1 MNNTK
6 NLHKGHYGH
15 IKRYKNIRLIII
27 FACFAFILA
36 DVLLS
41 LIMFQT
47 RRTLFI
53 IVAAIMSIPFA
64 KNFANYLLCF
74 KCNPLTQEEY
84 EKAED
89 IGKKHDINLL
99 YDISITDDS
108 IRFFPTVAIVNN
120 NIIAYHP
127 EAKDNGR
134 QKEAVKYLENVNAE
148 LKDKARICVVSSFER
163 FDKELGRICPQKED
177 NQDRDGDLR
186 VRLLRL
192 GL

>member
-1 MNNTK
+1 MNNKK

-15 IKRYKNIRLIII
+15 LKRYKNIRLLMI
-27 FACFAFILA
+27 FVCFAFILA

-53 IVAAIMSIPFA
+53 IIATIMSIPFA

-74 KCNPLTQEEY
+74 KCNPLKQDEY
-84 EKAED
+84 ERAEK
-89 IGKKHDINLL
+89 IAKKHDINLL
-99 YDISITDDS
+99 YDISITDDG
-108 IRFFPTVAIVNN
+108 ILFFPTVAIVNN

-127 EAKDNGR
+127 ESKDNAR
-134 QKEAVKYLENVNAE
+134 QKEAVKYLENVNSE
-148 LKDKARICVVSSFER
+148 LKDKARICVVDSFER
-163 FDKELGRICPQKED
+163 LDKELGRICPEKED
-177 NQDRDGDLR
+177 SLDRDKDLR
-186 VRLLRL
+186 IRLLRL

>member
-41 LIMFQT
+41 LIMFLT

-148 LKDKARICVVSSFER
+148 LKDKVRICVVSSFER
-163 FDKELGRICPQKED
+163 FDKELGRICPHVFSIS
-177 NQDRDGDLR
+177 L
-186 VRLLRL
+186 
-192 GL
+192 